1 MNKKLKVFA
10 IILIWTIGIIVS
22 VVLAKNKEQKEI
34 IKELEVTPT
43 TEMREEYYLATA
55 DGTSMIQYGVPD
67 KSVVKVYPK
76 EKCLVGDLCS
86 FACNVEKCVG
96 EKHSVFLK
104 KLIKIKDN
112 CYWFE
117 GNPTPVQ
124 TIEENKF
131 DNGGI
136 EKVITK
142 FKSFD
147 SRKYGYL
154 CGEELTILGK
164 TEL

>member
-10 IILIWTIGIIVS
+10 IIFIWTITVIVTI
-22 VVLAKNKEQKEI
+22 VVAENKEQKKS

-43 TEMREEYYLATA
+43 TEIQKEYYLATA
-55 DGTSMIQYGVPD
+55 DGTSMIQYGIPD

-117 GNPTPVQ
+117 GNPSPIQHV
-124 TIEENKF
+124 EENKF

-136 EKVITK
+136 ERTVINST
-142 FKSFD
+142 SFD

-154 CGEELTILGK
+154 CDEELTILGK